1 MANGETIA
9 VPAPPLPAT
18 LRETVVDQT
27 KRLPASAVRGAGF
40 SPARLFADHA
50 FAARMWFSVACVALA
65 FCVVQPYLIIS
76 AYRSRERVVVLDG
89 AGSFSISPLLGFEE
103 AKGLH
108 EAAALWATLALFQR
122 NPKGW
127 DYPEMLQKL
136 FLADATAK
144 ANSEREKSQAEFD
157 AKQIHQKPEVFKID
171 ILRTREDRVLVKV
184 EGQLVRTGVFENQTF
199 TESPKF
205 ALTLTFARN
214 PDMLANKRYPL
225 GVWSYDATIF

>member
-1 MANGETIA
+1 MTTAETTTM
-9 VPAPPLPAT
+9 PAPVGAPVAA
-18 LRETVVDQT
+18 LREAPVDQT
-27 KRLPASAVRGAGF
+27 KRLPASVTRGTGF

-50 FAARMWFSVACVALA
+50 FAARLWFLVACGALA
-65 FCVVQPYLIIS
+65 FCAIQPYLIIK
-76 AYRSRERVVVLDG
+76 AYRTRERVVVLDG

-103 AKGLH
+103 AKDLH
-108 EAAALWATLALFQR
+108 QAMALWATLGYFAR

-127 DYPEMLQKL
+127 DYPEMLQRL
-136 FLADATAK
+136 FLAGAATK
-144 ANSEREKSQAEFD
+144 ANSDREKSQPEFD

-205 ALTLTFARN
+205 TLTLTFARN

-225 GVWSYDATIF
+225 GVWS